1 MQLTK
6 NMLVYLQ
13 HLSESPNIVY
23 YDPTDDQL
31 NDRGMNVEIAQQ
43 VKQGAIVDDVSYS
56 NSKYKLYLFE
66 NRYYILNSAS
76 DYVLAMFSGIQS
88 NKGFRFTDVW
98 QYRPHTGL
106 AREIVF
112 NFFLKKFEF
121 VQSDWSH
128 TKLGMKYWQ
137 KLLESALYT
146 NHKCSVVFY
155 NGHEEYFDNINVA
168 NTFWSQDVS
177 YGDCAFRIY
186 K

>member
-43 VKQGAIVDDVSYS
+43 VKNGAIVTDISYS
-56 NSKYKLYLFE
+56 NSNYKLYLFE
-66 NRYYILNSAS
+66 GRYYILNNTA
-76 DYVLAMFSGIQS
+76 DYVLSMFSGIQL

-106 AREIVF
+106 AREVVF
-112 NFFLKKFEF
+112 NFFLKRFEF

-137 KLLESALYT
+137 KLLESALST

-155 NGHEEYFDNINVA
+155 NGSEEYFTDIGVVNNY
-168 NTFWSQDVS
+168 WSLDTS